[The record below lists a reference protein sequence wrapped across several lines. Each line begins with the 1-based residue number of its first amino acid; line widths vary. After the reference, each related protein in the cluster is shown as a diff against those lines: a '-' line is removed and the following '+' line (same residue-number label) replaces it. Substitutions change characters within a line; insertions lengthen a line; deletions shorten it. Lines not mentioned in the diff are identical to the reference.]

1 MSKNREVPILG
12 TLSEREL
19 SDYARFFEKNR
30 LDELTLEEKGF
41 RVTLRKQRPG
51 PVAAPAA
58 AAAALSIA
66 APAPQAAP
74 AAAESKP
81 EKKAGSKEVRSPI
94 VGTFYGAPSP
104 GAAPYVKIGDM
115 VTPETK
121 VCIVEAMKVM
131 NEITAGVSG
140 KVVDILCTNG
150 QSVSASQV
158 LMYVE

>member
-30 LDELTLEEKGF
+30 LDELTLEEKGL
-41 RVTLRKQRPG
+41 RVTLRKQRLV
-51 PVAAPAA
+51 PVVAPAAPAA
-58 AAAALSIA
+58 TISVA
-66 APAPQAAP
+66 APAPQAAS

-81 EKKAGSKEVRSPI
+81 EKKAGTKEVRSPI
-94 VGTFYGAPSP
+94 VGTYYGAPSP